1 MDGHTLDELDIKIL
15 NLISNDA
22 RISFLEVSRIAGVS
36 GAAVHQRVQ
45 KMTAGGVITGS
56 GLKLDMEK
64 IGYQVCAWLSLG
76 FDGTRSFGA
85 IAEDLSIIP
94 QIVECH
100 TTMGDYDFM
109 VKIYARSNHH
119 LLDLIRRQLKPL
131 GAVRIN
137 VAISCEELFRRQ
149 MTFHTN
155 RIPKK

>member
-1 MDGHTLDELDIKIL
+1 MDEYTLDELDIKIL

-45 KMTAGGVITGS
+45 KMTAGGIIIGS
-56 GLKLDMEK
+56 GLKLDMER
-64 IGYQVCAWLSLG
+64 IGYQVCAWLGLG
-76 FDGTRSFGA
+76 FDGTHTLNR

-109 VKIYARSNHH
+109 VKIYARSNAH
-119 LLDLIRRQLKPL
+119 LLDIIRRQIKPL
-131 GAVRIN
+131 GAVR
-137 VAISCEELFRRQ
+137 VQVSISCAELFRRQ

-155 RIPKK
+155 RAVKK